1 MSNPIPASQTPRA
14 TGVPA
19 PSAKPLP
26 RRRAPRAAGKQRS
39 LLGLGISF
47 LILSGLCLASL
58 VISDLAKP
66 RPPEVV
72 GAIVDPDSNRAA
84 KVVVDSSEGDRCP
97 QRIFDNASGRMV
109 DVDRPCNPS
118 DVDANGRPIYR
129 GTINRLDKI
138 QKSFQGR

>member
-1 MSNPIPASQTPRA
+1 MSNPNPASQTSRA
-14 TGVPA
+14 TGAPP

-26 RRRAPRAAGKQRS
+26 RRSAQRVAGKQRS
-39 LLGLGISF
+39 MLGLGISF

-72 GAIVDPDSNRAA
+72 GAIVDTDNRAA
-84 KVVVDSSEGDRCP
+84 KVVVDSSQGDRCP
-97 QRIFDNASGRMV
+97 QRIFDNASGRMI

-118 DVDANGRPIYR
+118 DVDADGRPIYR